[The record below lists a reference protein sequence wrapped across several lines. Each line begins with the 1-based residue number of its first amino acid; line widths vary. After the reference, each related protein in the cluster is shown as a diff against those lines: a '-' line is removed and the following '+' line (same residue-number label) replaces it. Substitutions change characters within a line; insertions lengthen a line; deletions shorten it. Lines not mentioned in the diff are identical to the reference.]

1 LVEHISRKDEV
12 AGSSPALGLVRGISK
27 LAVVVVAVLVCALAL
42 ALPKDAGAGKGK
54 AKGLVP
60 LGATQKT
67 LLKKGLRVRL
77 PAKHPRGMK
86 VRATSTTFDD
96 PAPTPLTKVGHARK
110 GKRVVRLA
118 LTKTGKAAVKSCDAR
133 RIQVRAGKRKGAA
146 ALVRDSA
153 ACKPKPIDLSRA
165 SDCDFIGQQQGS
177 PCLLPFPDDYN
188 TVADASTATGRR
200 IDLHAGGMP
209 KNASSVPV
217 NPSPYSLND
226 GFSPGVGMVVRVPGL
241 DNPAAL
247 QRTNA
252 VPINHLGR
260 YAEPDQPIVVI
271 DATTGQRWP
280 IWVEID
286 SNASSPANTA
296 LEIHPAVNFA
306 SGHRY
311 VVAMRNLKDA
321 AGQTIPAPEGFRYYR
336 DQLPSNQ
343 APINSQRARFE
354 SIFNTLRSA
363 SIKRANLYLAWDFTV
378 ATDEN
383 IAARELHIRDDALGS
398 LGDTTPGNG
407 VMDGTAP
414 SFQVTQVDNFT
425 SGEDPEIARRVRGTF
440 TVPCYLQPTCA
451 PGGSFQLGPDG
462 LPTRNTGNDWTANF
476 DCIIPRTAVDGIPAS
491 ARPAIYGHGLFGSAS
506 EVFNA
511 DIQQELANTYGFV
524 LCATDEIGMSS
535 GDLGNT
541 AAILNDLS
549 KFPQMADRLQ
559 QGLLDEIFL
568 GRLMGMPGGF
578 SSDVAFHADGS
589 TLGSNPAIDTS
600 NLYYQ
605 GSSQGGI
612 MGGALTAVDADFTRA
627 VLNVPAMNYS
637 VLLPRSVDYDS
648 FAVLLNIAY
657 TDPLERPLLL
667 SLIQMLWDRGEPDG
681 YAHRMTSNPLPGNP
695 AHKVLMNI
703 ALGDHQ
709 VTNFQS
715 DVEARTIG
723 ASTRT
728 PILDPGRWP
737 DIDVLWNVPQIQ
749 SYPFDGSAAIYG
761 DIGPV
766 RPNPSPPPSS
776 IGVPPPP
783 FTNTPNRG
791 GEDPHGAPRGAP
803 LALQMISNFLQPN
816 GAVTNVC
823 GATPCYAGG
832 YTGPGP

>member
-1 LVEHISRKDEV
+1 MR
-12 AGSSPALGLVRGISK
+12 GSSK
-27 LAVVVVAVLVCALAL
+27 LAAVFVAVICLGGLAF
-42 ALPKDAGAGKGK
+42 ALPGGAGAAKGKGK
-54 AKGLVP
+54 DVVP
-60 LGATQKT
+60 LGTSQTK
-67 LLKKGLRVRL
+67 LLKHGLRVRL
-77 PAKHPRGMK
+77 PAKHPKGMK
-86 VRATSTTFDD
+86 VRATSSTFDD
-96 PAPTPLTKVGHARK
+96 PTPVPLTKVGRARK
-110 GKRVVRLA
+110 HKRIVRLR
-118 LTKTGKAAVKSCDAR
+118 LTKAGKAAVASCEAR
-133 RIQVRAGKRKGAA
+133 TIQVRAGKRTGSA
-146 ALVRDSA
+146 ALVRNTP
-153 ACKPKPIDLSRA
+153 ACSPKPIDLSRA

-177 PCLLPFPDDYN
+177 LCLLPFPDDYY
-188 TVADASTATGRR
+188 TVADPSTATGRR

-209 KNASSVPV
+209 KNASSVPID
-217 NPSPYSLND
+217 PSSYNLND
-226 GFSPGVGMVVRVPGL
+226 GFSPGAGMVVRVPGL

-247 QRTNA
+247 AQTNA

-260 YAEPDQPIVVI
+260 FSEPDQPVVVI

-286 SNASSPANTA
+286 SNASGPSSTA

-311 VVAMRNLKDA
+311 VVAMRNLKDS

-336 DQLPSNQ
+336 DQLSSSQ
-343 APINSQRARFE
+343 GPINAQRARFE
-354 SIFNTLRSA
+354 SIFNTLRGAGIRRS
-363 SIKRANLYLAWDFTV
+363 NLYLAWDFTV

-383 IAARELHIRDDALGS
+383 IAARELHIRDNALAT

-407 VMDGTAP
+407 TMDGSAP
-414 SFQVTQVDNFT
+414 SFTVGPVDTNPST
-425 SGEDPEIARRVRGTF
+425 DIARRVRGTY
-440 TVPCYLQPTCA
+440 TVPCYLFPSCA
-451 PGGSFQLGPDG
+451 AGGSFNLGPDG
-462 LPTRNTGNDWTANF
+462 LPIRNGDWTANF
-476 DCIIPRTAVDGIPAS
+476 DCIIPHSAVDVSPAPG
-491 ARPAIYGHGLFGSAS
+491 RPAIYGHGLFGSAS

-511 DIQQELANTYGFV
+511 DIQQQLANTYDFV
-524 LCATDEIGMSS
+524 LCATDEIGMSN

-541 AAILNDLS
+541 AGILTDLS
-549 KFPQMADRLQ
+549 KFPQLADRLQ

-568 GRLMGMPGGF
+568 GRLMGMPTGF
-578 SSDVAFHADGS
+578 NSDVAFHVDGS
-589 TLGSNPAIDTS
+589 TLGSNPVIDTS

-612 MGGALTAVDADFTRA
+612 MGGALTAVDPDFTRS

-648 FAVLLNIAY
+648 FALLLNGAY

-681 YAHRMTSNPLPGNP
+681 YAHRMTSNPFPGNP

-723 ASTRT
+723 ASTHT

-737 DIDVLWNVPQIQ
+737 DNDILWNVPAIT

-761 DIGPV
+761 DIGPI
-766 RPNPSPPPSS
+766 RPNPSPPPTE
-776 IGVPPPP
+776 IGVSPPP
-783 FTNTPNRG
+783 FTNTPNRA

-803 LALQMISNFLQPN
+803 LALQLISDFLKPT
-816 GAVTNVC
+816 GAITNVC
-823 GATPCYAGG
+823 GASPCYAGG

>member
-1 LVEHISRKDEV
+1 MR
-12 AGSSPALGLVRGISK
+12 GSSK
-27 LAVVVVAVLVCALAL
+27 LAAVTVAAICCGVVAL
-42 ALPKDAGAGKGK
+42 ALPASAGAGKK
-54 AKGLVP
+54 AKGVVP
-60 LGATQKT
+60 PSTGQAK
-67 LLKKGLRVRL
+67 LLKHGLRVRL
-77 PAKHPRGMK
+77 PAKHRKGLK

-96 PAPTPLTKVGHARK
+96 PAPVALTKTGHARK
-110 GKRVVRLA
+110 HKRVVRLP
-118 LTKTGKAAVKSCDAR
+118 LTKAGKAAVTSCEAR
-133 RIQVRAGKRKGAA
+133 TIQVRAGKSTATA
-146 ALVRDSA
+146 ALVRDTA
-153 ACKPKPIDLSRA
+153 ACSPKPIDLSRA

-177 PCLLPFPDDYN
+177 PCMLPFPDDYY
-188 TVADASTATGRR
+188 TVADQSTGTGRR
-200 IDLHAGGMP
+200 IDFHTGGMP
-209 KNASSVPV
+209 KNAASVPI

-226 GFSPGVGMVVRVPGL
+226 GFSPGEGMVVRVPGL

-247 QRTNA
+247 QQTNA

-260 YAEPDQPIVVI
+260 FSEPDQPIVVI

-286 SNASSPANTA
+286 SNGGSLDSTA

-311 VVAMRNLKDA
+311 VVAMRNLKNS
-321 AGQTIPAPEGFRYYR
+321 AGQTIAAPEGFRYYR
-336 DQLPSNQ
+336 DQLPSDQ
-343 APINSQRARFE
+343 GPINARRPRFE
-354 SIFNTLRSA
+354 SIFSTLRGAGIRRS
-363 SIKRANLYLAWDFTV
+363 NLYLAWDFTV

-383 IAARELHIRDDALGS
+383 IAARELHIRDDALAS

-407 VMDGTAP
+407 VMDGSAP
-414 SFQVTQVDNFT
+414 SFQVTQVDDFT
-425 SGEDPEIARRVRGTF
+425 PVQDPEIARRVRGTF
-440 TVPCYLQPTCA
+440 TVPCYLQPNCA
-451 PGGSFQLGPDG
+451 PGGSFQLGPSG
-462 LPTRNTGNDWTANF
+462 LPSRNTGNDWTANF
-476 DCIIPRTAVDGIPAS
+476 DCIIPRTAVDGTPAS

-511 DIQQELANTYGFV
+511 DIQQQLANTYGFV
-524 LCATDEIGMSS
+524 LCATDEIGMAN
-535 GDLGNT
+535 GDLANT
-541 AAILNDLS
+541 ASILAELS
-549 KFPQMADRLQ
+549 KFPQLADRLQ

-568 GRLMGMPGGF
+568 GRLMGMTSGF
-578 SSDVAFHADGS
+578 SSDVAFHADGT
-589 TLGSNPAIDTS
+589 TLGSNPVIDTS

-612 MGGALTAVDADFTRA
+612 MGGALTAVDPDFTRS

-648 FAVLLNIAY
+648 FAVLLNGAY

-681 YAHRMTSNPLPGNP
+681 YAHRMTTNPLPGNP
-695 AHKVLMNI
+695 AHTVLMNI

-723 ASTRT
+723 ASTHT

-737 DIDVLWNVPQIQ
+737 DNDILWNVPAI
-749 SYPFDGSAAIYG
+749 STYPFSGSAAIYG

-766 RPNPSPPPSS
+766 RANPSPPPTT

-783 FTNTPNRG
+783 FTNTPNRA

-803 LALQMISNFLQPN
+803 SALQLISDFLKPN
-816 GAVTNVC
+816 GAITNVC
-823 GATPCYAGG
+823 GASPCYSGG
-832 YTGPGP
+832 YAGPGP

>member
-1 LVEHISRKDEV
+1 MR
-12 AGSSPALGLVRGISK
+12 GSSK
-27 LAVVVVAVLVCALAL
+27 LAAVMIAAFCCGAAMF
-42 ALPKDAGAGKGK
+42 ALPASAGASKK
-54 AKGLVP
+54 AKGVTV
-60 LGATQKT
+60 LGTSQTK
-67 LLKKGLRVRL
+67 LLKHGLRVRL
-77 PAKHPRGMK
+77 PRKHSAGLK

-96 PAPTPLTKVGHARK
+96 PAPAPLTKVGHARK
-110 GKRVVRLA
+110 GKRTVNLK
-118 LTKTGKAAVKSCDAR
+118 LTAAGRAEVTSCEAR
-133 RIQVRAGKRKGAA
+133 AIQVRAGKRTATAG
-146 ALVRDSA
+146 LTRNSA
-153 ACKPKPIDLSRA
+153 ACSPKPIDLSRA

-177 PCLLPFPDDYN
+177 LCLLPFPDDYY
-188 TVADASTATGRR
+188 TAADQSTATGRR

-209 KNASSVPV
+209 RNASSVPI

-241 DNPAAL
+241 DNPAAA
-247 QRTNA
+247 QQTNA

-260 YAEPDQPIVVI
+260 FSEPDQPIVVI

-286 SNASSPANTA
+286 SNGGSPDSTA

-311 VVAMRNLKDA
+311 VVAMRNLKNS

-336 DQLPSNQ
+336 DQLPSDQ
-343 APINSQRARFE
+343 GPINAQRPRFE
-354 SIFNTLRSA
+354 SIFNTLRGAGIRRS
-363 SIKRANLYLAWDFTV
+363 NLYLAWDFTV

-383 IAARELHIRDDALGS
+383 IAARELHIRDDALAS
-398 LGDTTPGNG
+398 LGDTSPGNG
-407 VMDGTAP
+407 VMDGSAP

-425 SGEDPEIARRVRGTF
+425 PVQDPEIARRVRGTF

-451 PGGSFQLGPDG
+451 PGGSFQLGPNG
-462 LPTRNTGNDWTANF
+462 LPSRNTGNDWTANF
-476 DCIIPRTAVDGIPAS
+476 DCIIPRTAVDGTPAS

-524 LCATDEIGMSS
+524 LCATDEIGMAN
-535 GDLGNT
+535 GDLVNT
-541 AAILNDLS
+541 AGILSELS
-549 KFPQMADRLQ
+549 KFPQLADRLQ

-568 GRLMGMPGGF
+568 GRLMGMTSGF
-578 SSDVAFHADGS
+578 SSDVAFHADGT
-589 TLGSNPAIDTS
+589 TLGSNPVIDTS

-612 MGGALTAVDADFTRA
+612 MGGALTAVDSDFTRS

-648 FAVLLNIAY
+648 FAGLLNGAY
-657 TDPLERPLLL
+657 TDPLERPLLF

-681 YAHRMTSNPLPGNP
+681 YAHRMTTNPLPGNP
-695 AHKVLMNI
+695 AHTVLMNI

-723 ASTRT
+723 ASTHT

-737 DIDVLWNVPQIQ
+737 DNDILWNVPAI
-749 SYPFDGSAAIYG
+749 STYPFNGSAAIYG

-766 RPNPSPPPSS
+766 RANPSPPPTN

-783 FTNTPNRG
+783 FTNTPNRL

-803 LALQMISNFLQPN
+803 SALQLISDFLKPT

-823 GATPCYAGG
+823 GPSPCYAGG

>member
-1 LVEHISRKDEV
+1 MR
-12 AGSSPALGLVRGISK
+12 GSSK
-27 LAVVVVAVLVCALAL
+27 LAAVMVAAFCCAAVVF
-42 ALPKDAGAGKGK
+42 ALPASAGAGKK
-54 AKGLVP
+54 AKGVAL
-60 LGATQKT
+60 LGTGQAK
-67 LLKKGLRVRL
+67 LLKRGLRVRL
-77 PAKHPRGMK
+77 QRKHSAGLK

-96 PAPTPLTKVGHARK
+96 PAPAPLSKVGHARR
-110 GKRVVRLA
+110 GKRIVNLK
-118 LTKTGKAAVKSCDAR
+118 LTAAGKAEVASCEAR
-133 RIQVRAGKRKGAA
+133 AIQVRAGKRAA
-146 ALVRDSA
+146 TASLIRNSP
-153 ACKPKPIDLSRA
+153 ACSPKPIDLSRA
-165 SDCDFIGQQQGS
+165 GDCDFIGQQQGS
-177 PCLLPFPDDYN
+177 LCLLPFPDDYY
-188 TVADASTATGRR
+188 TVADQSTGTGRR
-200 IDLHAGGMP
+200 VDFHTGGMP
-209 KNASSVPV
+209 KNASSVPI

-247 QRTNA
+247 QQTNA

-260 YAEPDQPIVVI
+260 FSEPDQPIVVI
-271 DATTGQRWP
+271 DTTTGQRVP

-286 SNASSPANTA
+286 SNGGSPDSTA

-311 VVAMRNLKDA
+311 VVAMRNLKNS
-321 AGQTIPAPEGFRYYR
+321 AGQTIAAPEGFRYYR
-336 DQLPSNQ
+336 DQLPSDQ
-343 APINSQRARFE
+343 GPINAQRPRFE
-354 SIFNTLRSA
+354 SIFNTLRGAGIRRS
-363 SIKRANLYLAWDFTV
+363 NLYLAWDFTV

-383 IAARELHIRDDALGS
+383 IAARELHIRDDALAS

-407 VMDGTAP
+407 VMDGSAP

-425 SGEDPEIARRVRGTF
+425 PVQDPEIARRVRGTF

-451 PGGSFQLGPDG
+451 PGGSFQLGSNG
-462 LPTRNTGNDWTANF
+462 LPSRNTGNDWTANF
-476 DCIIPRTAVDGIPAS
+476 DCIIPRTAVDGTPAS

-511 DIQQELANTYGFV
+511 DIQQQLANTYGFV
-524 LCATDEIGMSS
+524 LCATDEIGMA
-535 GDLGNT
+535 GADLGNT
-541 AAILNDLS
+541 AGILADLS
-549 KFPQMADRLQ
+549 NFPQLADRLQ

-568 GRLMGMPGGF
+568 GRLMGMTSGF
-578 SSDVAFHADGS
+578 SSDVAFHADGT
-589 TLGSNPAIDTS
+589 TLGSNPVIDTS
-600 NLYYQ
+600 ELYYQ

-612 MGGALTAVDADFTRA
+612 MGGALTAVDPDFTRS

-648 FAVLLNIAY
+648 FAGILNGAY

-681 YAHRMTSNPLPGNP
+681 YAHRMTTNPLPGNP
-695 AHKVLMNI
+695 AHTVLMNI

-723 ASTRT
+723 ASTHT

-737 DIDVLWNVPQIQ
+737 DNDILWNVPAI
-749 SYPFDGSAAIYG
+749 SAYPFSGSAAIYG

-766 RPNPSPPPSS
+766 RANPSPPPTN

-783 FTNTPNRG
+783 FTNTPNRT

-803 LALQMISNFLQPN
+803 SALQLISDFLKPT

-823 GATPCYAGG
+823 GPAPCYAGG
-832 YTGPGP
+832 YAGPGP

>member
-1 LVEHISRKDEV
+1 M
-12 AGSSPALGLVRGISK
+12 
-27 LAVVVVAVLVCALAL
+27 LAVFCCGVVVVA
-42 ALPKDAGAGKGK
+42 LPASAAAGKK
-54 AKGLVP
+54 AKGVVL
-60 LGATQKT
+60 LGTGQTK
-67 LLKKGLRVRL
+67 LLKRGLRIRL
-77 PAKHPRGMK
+77 PRKHSAGLK

-96 PAPTPLTKVGHARK
+96 PAPAPLAKVGHARR
-110 GKRVVRLA
+110 GRRIVNLR
-118 LTKTGKAAVKSCDAR
+118 LTKAGKAAVASCEAR
-133 RIQVRAGKRKGAA
+133 MIQVRAGKRTATAG
-146 ALVRDSA
+146 LSRDSA
-153 ACKPKPIDLSRA
+153 ACSPKPIDLSRA
-165 SDCDFIGQQQGS
+165 GDCDFIGQQQGS
-177 PCLLPFPDDYN
+177 LCMLPFPDDYY
-188 TVADASTATGRR
+188 TVADQSTGTGRR
-200 IDLHAGGMP
+200 IDFHGGGMP

-217 NPSPYSLND
+217 DPSPYNLND

-241 DNPAAL
+241 DNPAAF
-247 QRTNA
+247 QQTNA

-260 YAEPDQPIVVI
+260 FSEPDQPIVVI

-286 SNASSPANTA
+286 SNASGPSSTA

-311 VVAMRNLKDA
+311 VVAMRNLKDS
-321 AGQTIPAPEGFRYYR
+321 AGQTIAAPEGFRYYR

-343 APINSQRARFE
+343 GPINAQRARFE
-354 SIFNTLRSA
+354 SIFNTLRGAGIRRS
-363 SIKRANLYLAWDFTV
+363 NLYLAWDFTV

-383 IAARELHIRDDALGS
+383 IAAREVHIRDNALAT

-407 VMDGTAP
+407 SMDGSAP
-414 SFQVTQVDNFT
+414 SFTVGPVDSNPST
-425 SGEDPEIARRVRGTF
+425 DIARRVHGSY
-440 TVPCYLQPTCA
+440 TVPCYLFPSCA
-451 PGGSFQLGPDG
+451 AGGSFQLGPDG
-462 LPTRNTGNDWTANF
+462 LPIRNGNWTANF
-476 DCIIPRTAVDGIPAS
+476 DCIIPHSAVDVSPAPG
-491 ARPAIYGHGLFGSAS
+491 RPAIYGHGLFGSAS

-511 DIQQELANTYGFV
+511 DIQQQLANTYDFV
-524 LCATDEIGMSS
+524 LCATDEIGMSN
-535 GDLGNT
+535 GDVGNT
-541 AAILNDLS
+541 AAILTDLS
-549 KFPQMADRLQ
+549 KFPQLADRLQ

-568 GRLMGMPGGF
+568 GRLMAMPGGF
-578 SSDVAFHADGS
+578 SSDVAFHADGT
-589 TLGSNPAIDTS
+589 TLGSNPVIDTS

-612 MGGALTAVDADFTRA
+612 MGGALTAVDSDFTRS

-648 FAVLLNIAY
+648 FAALLNTAY

-723 ASTRT
+723 ASTHT

-737 DIDVLWNVPQIQ
+737 DEDVLWNVPAI
-749 SYPFDGSAAIYG
+749 STYPFDGSAAIYG

-766 RPNPSPPPSS
+766 RANPSPPPTQ

-783 FTNTPNRG
+783 FTNTPNRA

-803 LALQMISNFLQPN
+803 LALQLISDFLKPN
-816 GAVTNVC
+816 GAITNVC
-823 GATPCYAGG
+823 GASPCYAGG